1 MPLQYQLITLG
12 PSAGQYQ
19 RLHDQ
24 RLREFFQDL
33 DLDPASSLAVLGAE
47 QRSALNGKCSIVGLW
62 YGGDSPFEG
71 EPEHRAALKSLM
83 DMDMG
88 VVVFPLCG
96 DITRFTQQ
104 IPKELQPIGGTQWDE
119 ARVTGDVLSV
129 YRAMTSKSLRASIT
143 KIPEPPPH
151 VGLSGSRLPS
161 TQ

>member
-1 MPLQYQLITLG
+1 MVRR
-12 PSAGQYQ
+12 
-19 RLHDQ
+19 RLPV
-24 RLREFFQDL
+24 R
-33 DLDPASSLAVLGAE
+33 
-47 QRSALNGKCSIVGLW
+47 
-62 YGGDSPFEG
+62 G
-71 EPEHRAALKSLM
+71 EPEHWAALKSLIN
-83 DMDMG
+83 MG

>member
-1 MPLQYQLITLG
+1 MVPA
-12 PSAGQYQ
+12 S
-19 RLHDQ
+19 H
-24 RLREFFQDL
+24 QDL
-33 DLDPASSLAVLGAE
+33 DLDPASSPAVLGAG
-47 QRSALNGKCSIVGLW
+47 QRSTLNGKCSIVGLW
-62 YGGDSPFEG
+62 YGEDSPFEG

-129 YRAMTSKSLRASIT
+129 YRAITSKSWRASIT